1 MFEVEL
7 GKLLA
12 GETVVKG
19 SEELYWVESLVEISL
34 HFGQRNSFSSLGDEE
49 LEHIKTLVLGND
61 VEDIL
66 VQLAF
71 SVGAGEVES
80 LIILPGQDLA
90 K

>member
-1 MFEVEL
+1 
-7 GKLLA
+7 
-12 GETVVKG
+12 
-19 SEELYWVESLVEISL
+19 LVEISL

-61 VEDIL
+61 VEDVL